1 MPELPEVE
9 VVCRQ
14 LNEVL
19 AGQEITGVKVHLA
32 KAFADPQGLLPELIG
47 ARFTEVQR
55 RGKYLLLY
63 TEHLVLVGHL
73 RMTGALLYRTHD
85 ASISHVRVEI
95 QLAPPAV
102 LYFKDVRTFGGLTL
116 LRRADLAKYPPLL
129 KLGPEPL
136 SPQTSDLVLYTA
148 SRGRKVALKT
158 FLLDQRVIAGVGN
171 IYADEALFLAGLRPQ
186 MRADRLTRP
195 KARRLLAA
203 LKEVLT
209 QSIEDGGTTFRDY
222 RDSSGKRGLHVK
234 RLAVYGRK
242 GLPCKRC
249 QHPLQSIRLGGRT
262 TVYCPHCQK

>member
-9 VVCRQ
+9 VICRQ

-19 AGQEITGVKVHLA
+19 PGQEITGMKVHLA

-47 ARFTEVQR
+47 TRFTEVQR

-63 TEHLVLVGHL
+63 TERLVLVGHL
-73 RMTGALLYRTHD
+73 RMTGALLYRTHA

-95 QLAPPAV
+95 RLAPPAV
-102 LYFKDVRTFGGLTL
+102 LYFKDVRTFGGLT
-116 LRRADLAKYPPLL
+116 RRVDLAEYPPLL

-136 SPQTSDLVLYTA
+136 SPQTSELALYTA

-158 FLLDQRVIAGVGN
+158 LLLDQRVIAGVGN
-171 IYADEALFLAGLRPQ
+171 IYADEALFLAGLRPK
-186 MRADRLTRP
+186 M
-195 KARRLLAA
+195 LAA
-203 LKEVLT
+203 LKTVFT
-209 QSIEDGGTTFRDY
+209 QSIEDGGTSFRDY
-222 RDSSGKRGLHVK
+222 RDSAGKRGLHVQ

-249 QHPLQSIRLGGRT
+249 QRPLQSIRLGGRT